1 MGTMPGPSRPT
12 VLTPTPDGA
21 SPTTPRSTPARFR
34 PTTIS
39 GLRTTTAGPPRT
51 RRATATLPLLEL
63 TLLLASTF
71 LTATLPPT
79 TVTDT
84 TDTDTTAT
92 ATVAPTD
99 GEYKFSPL
107 RLMMCIRSQ

>member
-1 MGTMPGPSRPT
+1 MGTPSP
-12 VLTPTPDGA
+12 P
-21 SPTTPRSTPARFR
+21 SPTTTRSTPARFR

-63 TLLLASTF
+63 TLLLASLS
-71 LTATLPPT
+71 LTATLQSTTAT

-84 TDTDTTAT
+84 DTDMPDTVATAT
-92 ATVAPTD
+92 ATVVPTD
-99 GEYKFSPL
+99 GEQLSPG
-107 RLMMCIRSQ
+107 RLMMCIRSQKELSE